1 MPDYDPTTLARVGE
15 MVKVFDADADVEDMS
30 YEDQFRAVQE
40 EIAKTL
46 QTGGEAVEA
55 PSLEDEQVMRQALG
69 QLDPTPGDAGLGY
82 GEVLRR
88 LLSCVDRELM
98 RWTSGLVQAL
108 GPSGDAVVAVGE
120 SL

>member
-1 MPDYDPTTLARVGE
+1 MADYDPTTLARVGE

-40 EIAKTL
+40 EITKAL
-46 QTGGEAVEA
+46 QTGGEAVDA
-55 PSLEDEQVMRQALG
+55 PSPENEQVVRQVLG
-69 QLDPTPGDAGLGY
+69 QLDPTPGDAELGY

-88 LLSCVDRELM
+88 LLSVVDTELS
-98 RWTSGLVQAL
+98 RWTSGLVQAP